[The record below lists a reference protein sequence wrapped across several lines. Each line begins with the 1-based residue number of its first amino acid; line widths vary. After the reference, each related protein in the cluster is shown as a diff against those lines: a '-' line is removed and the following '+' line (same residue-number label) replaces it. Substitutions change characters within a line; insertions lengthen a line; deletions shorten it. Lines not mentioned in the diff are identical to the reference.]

1 MKVVPF
7 VDEGLGNTSWFVDL
21 GDGRAM
27 IIDAGRDPRPYLAE
41 AERRN
46 IELALAAE
54 THLHADFITG
64 NRELAALGL
73 DILAPAKSDLAW
85 PHRSLKPGD
94 EVELGGLVLRALA
107 TPGHTP
113 EHLAYLLLD
122 GSRPVAVFTGGSL
135 LVGAVARTDL
145 IDRDATDE
153 LSRALWR
160 SIHSQLLALPDDVVV
175 YPTHGAGSFCSAPAG
190 DRRWTTIGAER
201 VANPLLAAPDEDT
214 FVQRLLGG
222 LGTYPPYF
230 LRSRERNRLGP
241 RVYGVPQP
249 DLPALSAE
257 DVRRATVAG
266 AEVIDVRPVEDF
278 AAGHLPGSLSIPLR
292 PQFASWLGWLVEDD
306 RPLVFV
312 LAPDQ
317 DQAEVVRQSLAIGYE
332 QLLGALA
339 GSVEAWAATRPLE
352 RTPLVDARVLADRP
366 VLDVRQTDEF
376 DAGHLPAAVH
386 LELGSLVDHISAVP
400 PGPLAVMCGHGERAM
415 TAASVL
421 ARAGRNDIAVV
432 VGGPADW
439 VSGSGCPLA
448 TAS

>member
-1 MKVVPF
+1 MNVVPF

-27 IIDAGRDPRPYLAE
+27 VVDAGRDPRPYLAE
-41 AERRN
+41 AERRKL
-46 IELALAAE
+46 ELALAAE

-64 NRELAALGL
+64 NRELGALGV
-73 DILAPAKSDLAW
+73 DILAPAKSDLTW
-85 PHRSLKPGD
+85 PHRSLHPGD
-94 EVELGGLVLRALA
+94 ELDLGGLVLRALA

-145 IDRDATDE
+145 IDREATDG
-153 LSRALWR
+153 LSRALWS
-160 SIHSQLLALPDDVVV
+160 SIHDQLLALPDEVVV

-201 VANPLLAAPDEDT
+201 AANPLLTAPDEDT
-214 FVQRLLGG
+214 FVRRLLDG

-241 RVYGVPQP
+241 RVYGVRQP
-249 DLPALSAE
+249 DLPALSV
-257 DVRRATVAG
+257 DDLRQATIAG

-292 PQFASWLGWLVEDD
+292 PQFGSWLGWLVEDD
-306 RPLVFV
+306 RPLAFV
-312 LAPDQ
+312 LGPDQ
-317 DQAEVVRQSLAIGYE
+317 DPGEVVRQSLAIGYE
-332 QLLGALA
+332 HLLGALA
-339 GSVEAWAATRPLE
+339 GGIEAWAATQPLE
-352 RTPLVDARVLADRP
+352 RTALVDARVLADRP
-366 VLDVRQTDEF
+366 VLDVRQASEF
-376 DAGHLPAAVH
+376 EAGHLPAAVH
-386 LELGSLVDHISAVP
+386 LELGSLGDHIDSVP

-415 TAASVL
+415 TAASLL

-432 VGGPADW
+432 VGGPSDW
-439 VSGSGCPLA
+439 AGGSGCPLA
-448 TAS
+448 TTS

>member
-1 MKVVPF
+1 MNVVPF

-27 IIDAGRDPRPYLAE
+27 VVDAGRDPRPYLAE
-41 AERRN
+41 TERRKL
-46 IELALAAE
+46 ELALAAE

-64 NRELAALGL
+64 NRELGALGV
-73 DILAPAKSDLAW
+73 DILAPAKSDLTW
-85 PHRSLKPGD
+85 PHRSLHPGD
-94 EVELGGLVLRALA
+94 ELDLGGLVLRALA

-145 IDRDATDE
+145 IDREATDG

-160 SIHSQLLALPDDVVV
+160 SIHDQLLALPDEVVV

-190 DRRWTTIGAER
+190 DQRWTTIGAER
-201 VANPLLAAPDEDT
+201 ATNPLLAAPDEDT
-214 FVQRLLGG
+214 FVRRLLDG

-241 RVYGVPQP
+241 RVYGVRQP
-249 DLPALSAE
+249 DLPALSVDDLRQA
-257 DVRRATVAG
+257 AIAG

-292 PQFASWLGWLVEDD
+292 PQFGSWLGWLVEDD
-306 RPLVFV
+306 RPLAFV
-312 LAPDQ
+312 LGPDQ
-317 DQAEVVRQSLAIGYE
+317 DPGEVVRQSLAIGYE
-332 QLLGALA
+332 HLLGALA
-339 GSVEAWAATRPLE
+339 DGVEAWAATQPLE
-352 RTPLVDARVLADRP
+352 RTTLVDARVLADRP
-366 VLDVRQTDEF
+366 VLDVRQAGEF
-376 DAGHLPAAVH
+376 EAGHLPAAVH
-386 LELGSLVDHISAVP
+386 LELGSLGDHIDSVP

-415 TAASVL
+415 TAASLL

-432 VGGPADW
+432 VGGPTDW
-439 VSGSGCPLA
+439 AGGSGCPLA
-448 TAS
+448 TTS

>member
-1 MKVVPF
+1 MNVVPF

-41 AERRN
+41 AKRRK
-46 IELALAAE
+46 IELALATE

-64 NRELAALGL
+64 NRELGALGV
-73 DILAPAKSDLAW
+73 DILAPAKSDLMW
-85 PHRSLKPGD
+85 PHRSLHPGD
-94 EVELGGLVLRALA
+94 EVDLGGLVLRALA

-160 SIHSQLLALPDDVVV
+160 SIHDQLLVLPDDVVV

-201 VANPLLAAPDEDT
+201 VANPLLTAPDEDT

-241 RVYGVPQP
+241 RVYGVRQP
-249 DLPALSAE
+249 DLPALSTE

-266 AEVIDVRPVEDF
+266 AQVIDVRPVEDF

-292 PQFASWLGWLVEDD
+292 PQFASWLGWLVEEN
-306 RPLVFV
+306 RSLAFV

-339 GSVEAWAATRPLE
+339 GGVEAWAATQPLE

-376 DAGHLPAAVH
+376 EAGHLPAAVH
-386 LELGSLVDHISAVP
+386 LELGSLVDHISSVP

-421 ARAGRNDIAVV
+421 ARAGRDDIAVV

-439 VSGSGCPLA
+439 VSGAGCPLA
-448 TAS
+448 TAP

>member
-1 MKVVPF
+1 MNVVPF

-27 IIDAGRDPRPYLAE
+27 VVDAGRDPRPYLAE
-41 AERRN
+41 TERRKL
-46 IELALAAE
+46 ELALAAE

-64 NRELAALGL
+64 NRELGALGV
-73 DILAPAKSDLAW
+73 DILAPAKSDLTW
-85 PHRSLKPGD
+85 PHRSLHPGD
-94 EVELGGLVLRALA
+94 ELDLGGLVLRALA

-145 IDRDATDE
+145 IDREATDG

-160 SIHSQLLALPDDVVV
+160 SIHDQLLALPDEVVV

-190 DRRWTTIGAER
+190 DQRWTTIGAER
-201 VANPLLAAPDEDT
+201 AANPLLAAPDEDT
-214 FVQRLLGG
+214 FVRRLLDG

-241 RVYGVPQP
+241 RVYGVRPP
-249 DLPALSAE
+249 DLPALSVDDLRQA
-257 DVRRATVAG
+257 AIAG

-292 PQFASWLGWLVEDD
+292 PQFGSWLGWLVEDD
-306 RPLVFV
+306 RPLAFV
-312 LAPDQ
+312 LGPDQ
-317 DQAEVVRQSLAIGYE
+317 DPGEVVRQSLAIGYE
-332 QLLGALA
+332 HLLGALA
-339 GSVEAWAATRPLE
+339 GGVEAWAATQPLE
-352 RTPLVDARVLADRP
+352 RTTLVDARVLADRP
-366 VLDVRQTDEF
+366 VLDVRQAGEF
-376 DAGHLPAAVH
+376 EAGHLPAAVH
-386 LELGSLVDHISAVP
+386 LELGSLGDHIDSVP

-415 TAASVL
+415 TAASLL

-432 VGGPADW
+432 VGGPTDW
-439 VSGSGCPLA
+439 AGGSGCPLA
-448 TAS
+448 TTS